1 MKQLPNVT
9 VLIITYNRRAELKQT
24 LKALYNYLYYDGIIR
39 YLIADDCTGG
49 TYRDD
54 VLSDVG
60 AARMSEET
68 KFISTPHNSGWAGNF
83 NHAYS
88 HVTDDFVLL
97 IEDDYI
103 ATENIDISPYVA
115 LMLAHTGIGLVR
127 LDGIAGH
134 KAVCHVNETD
144 IGDYLPHYRQ
154 GASMP
159 GKLNYFL
166 LDNSSRETWLYS
178 NRVHLKHR
186 RFHDFYGMYPEGL
199 RLGHTEESYAHHVK
213 DMMLLENAPAIAVPL
228 DATSYFDHIGKSY
241 QWTEHDKEHR
251 VNER

>member
-1 MKQLPNVT
+1 MKDLPPVT
-9 VLIITYNRRAELKQT
+9 VLIITYNRRAELNQT
-24 LKALYNYLYYDGIIR
+24 LKALYNYLYYDGVIR

-49 TYRDD
+49 VYKEA
-54 VLSDVG
+54 VLYDIQQFNHVQDKV
-60 AARMSEET
+60 E
-68 KFISTPHNSGWAGNF
+68 FISTPVNSGWGGNF

-97 IEDDYI
+97 IEDDYLC
-103 ATENIDISPYVA
+103 THPIDISPFVA

-134 KAVCHVNETD
+134 KAVCHVAESD
-144 IGDYLPHYRQ
+144 IHDYLPHYRQ
-154 GASMP
+154 GVSLP

-178 NRVHLKHR
+178 NRPHLKHR
-186 RFHDFYGMYPEGL
+186 RFHDFYGLYPEGL
-199 RLGHTEESYAHHVK
+199 KLGHTEESYAHHVK

-241 QWTEHDKEHR
+241 QWTEHDKEHS
-251 VNER
+251 VNG